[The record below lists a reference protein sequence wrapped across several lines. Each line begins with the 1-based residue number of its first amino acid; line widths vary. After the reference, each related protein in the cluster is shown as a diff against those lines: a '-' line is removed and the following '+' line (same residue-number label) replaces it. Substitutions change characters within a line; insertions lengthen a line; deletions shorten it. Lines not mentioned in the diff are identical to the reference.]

1 MATTVEKNTNA
12 LPKAERG
19 NNPQDSVWPTADESA
34 FAPSWFVPP
43 ASVQASMPLDAD
55 PWRSPARLWTYLM
68 RARVFIAAVLLA
80 LQGLL
85 IVQGAGR
92 TWLVWLCLA
101 YVLATAGV
109 LRWGRPRSSDSVW
122 SPRWALTLWMD
133 LAVFAVLQYYQQGN
147 INYTPLFALP
157 VLLAAILG
165 PLLLALGS
173 AAAATLALLWD
184 AWTTFLYNPD
194 LGTTRFLQS
203 AVTGAG
209 LFLVAWL
216 AHQLSV
222 RLVREHAQAQRSQ
235 ALARTQTD
243 VNALIVTGLKEGVL
257 VLDTAGVVWHANP
270 AAQLMLGAAEASN
283 APRDLTRTPGWPLL
297 YGWVQSCFAFGQ
309 DEDTELVVPAP
320 GGGTRKLRARARP
333 TMGDTGARAC
343 VVFLEDLRDVE
354 ARVQTEKLAAMG
366 RVSAAVAHEIRNPL
380 AAIAQANDL
389 LDEDTTDPTHK
400 RLTTMIGQN
409 VKRLGRTVDD
419 ILEVVRPPLPVNQR
433 TLPTVTLD
441 GTVEQLLDEW
451 LQLRPQG
458 ERLQYTAAAPNTL
471 VVFEAEHLRRVL
483 VNLLDNADRYA
494 SNEHAAIRV
503 LTQANPAEGTATLEV
518 WSDGAELSAQ
528 VREHLF
534 EPFASSHS
542 RSSGLGL
549 YICRE
554 LCGRYGATLKYQR
567 ASSGNTLGNAFAVGF
582 KPQVNS

>member
-1 MATTVEKNTNA
+1 
-12 LPKAERG
+12 
-19 NNPQDSVWPTADESA
+19 
-34 FAPSWFVPP
+34 
-43 ASVQASMPLDAD
+43 
-55 PWRSPARLWTYLM
+55 M
-68 RARVFIAAVLLA
+68 RARVLIATVLLA

-85 IVQGAGR
+85 VVQGASR
-92 TWLVWLCLA
+92 TWLVWLCLL
-101 YVLATAGV
+101 YVMATAAV
-109 LRWGRPRSSDSVW
+109 LRWARPRSSDSVW

-216 AHQLSV
+216 AHQLSI

-270 AAQLMLGAAEASN
+270 AAQLMLGAAEASGP
-283 APRDLTRTPGWPLL
+283 PRDLTRTPGWPLL
-297 YGWVQSCFAFGQ
+297 HGWVQSCFAFGQ

-354 ARVQTEKLAAMG
+354 TRVQTEKLAAMG

-389 LDEDTTDPTHK
+389 LDEDTTNAMHK

-419 ILEVVRPPLPVNQR
+419 ILDVVRMPSPTDIAHPPPAALDQTVSQIVN
-433 TLPTVTLD
+433 
-441 GTVEQLLDEW
+441 EW
-451 LQLRPQG
+451 QQVRPQG
-458 ERLQYTAAAPNTL
+458 ARLALQLNAAQAAIRFDP
-471 VVFEAEHLRRVL
+471 EHLRRVL

-494 SNEHAAIRV
+494 SNERAAIWVRTHTTPV
-503 LTQANPAEGTATLEV
+503 ESTAMLEV
-518 WSDGAELSAQ
+518 WSDSPELSAQ
-528 VREHLF
+528 VKEHLF

-554 LCGRYGATLKYQR
+554 LCGRYSATLDYR
-567 ASSGNTLGNAFAVGF
+567 RSLSSGMPGNAFVVAFG
-582 KPQVNS
+582 PTANS

>member
-1 MATTVEKNTNA
+1 MEKNTSA
-12 LPKAERG
+12 SPKAERPG
-19 NNPQDSVWPTADESA
+19 HPQDSVWPTADESA

-43 ASVQASMPLDAD
+43 ASAPAALPDAD

-68 RARVFIAAVLLA
+68 RARVFIAGVLLA
-80 LQGLL
+80 LQLFVVAQGGGPAWLLWPGLL
-85 IVQGAGR
+85 Y
-92 TWLVWLCLA
+92 LA
-101 YVLATAGV
+101 ATAAV
-109 LRWGRPRSSDSVW
+109 LRWARPRSSDSVW
-122 SPRWALTLWMD
+122 SPRWAMTLWMD
-133 LAVFAVLQYYQQGN
+133 LAMFALLQYFQQGN

-173 AAAATLALLWD
+173 AAAATLLLLWD
-184 AWTTFLYNPD
+184 AWSISLYNPD
-194 LGTTRFLQS
+194 LATTRFLQS
-203 AVTGAG
+203 ALTGAG

-216 AHQLSV
+216 AHQLAM
-222 RLVREHAQAQRSQ
+222 RLAREQVQAQRSQ

-270 AAQLMLGAAEASN
+270 AAQLMLGATEASG

-297 YGWVQSCFAFGQ
+297 HGWVQSCFAFGQ
-309 DEDTELVVPAP
+309 DEDSELVVPAP

-419 ILEVVRPPLPVNQR
+419 ILDVVRLPSQADVSHLVPIPLDHAVAQI
-433 TLPTVTLD
+433 VS
-441 GTVEQLLDEW
+441 EW
-451 LQLRPQG
+451 QQLRPQG
-458 ERLQYTAAAPNTL
+458 ERLRYTPATPHTMVA
-471 VVFEAEHLRRVL
+471 FEAEHLRRVL
-483 VNLLDNADRYA
+483 VNLLDNADRHA
-494 SNEHAAIRV
+494 SNALGAIQLR
-503 LTQANPAEGTATLEV
+503 THANPAEGAATLEV
-518 WSDGAELSAQ
+518 WSDGPELSTQ
-528 VREHLF
+528 VKEHLF

-554 LCGRYGATLKYQR
+554 LCLRYGATLHYR
-567 ASSGNTLGNAFAVGF
+567 RRSSGRTPGNAFVVTF
-582 KPQVNS
+582 KA

>member
-1 MATTVEKNTNA
+1 
-12 LPKAERG
+12 
-19 NNPQDSVWPTADESA
+19 
-34 FAPSWFVPP
+34 
-43 ASVQASMPLDAD
+43 
-55 PWRSPARLWTYLM
+55 M

-85 IVQGAGR
+85 IVQGEGR

-101 YVLATAGV
+101 YALATAAV
-109 LRWGRPRSSDSVW
+109 LRWARPRSSESVW

-147 INYTPLFALP
+147 INYTPLFVLP

-165 PLLLALGS
+165 PLILALGS
-173 AAAATLALLWD
+173 AAAATIALLWD
-184 AWTTFLYNPD
+184 AWNTFLYNPD

-216 AHQLSV
+216 ANQLSA

-243 VNALIVTGLKEGVL
+243 VNSLIVTGLKEGVL

-270 AAQLMLGAAEASN
+270 AAQLMLGATEASN
-283 APRDLTRTPGWPLL
+283 APRELTRTPGWPLL

-389 LDEDTTDPTHK
+389 LNEDTTDPMQK

-419 ILEVVRPPLPVNQR
+419 ILDVVRIPSLAD
-433 TLPTVTLD
+433 L
-441 GTVEQLLDEW
+441 EQLPAIPLDRTVDQIVNEW
-451 LQLRPQG
+451 QDLRPQG
-458 ERLQYTAAAPNTL
+458 ERLKLALDAPTTAIR
-471 VVFEAEHLRRVL
+471 FDAEHLRRVL
-483 VNLLDNADRYA
+483 VNLLDNANRHA
-494 SNEHAAIRV
+494 SAANGAIRV
-503 LTQANPAEGTATLEV
+503 FTKDKPLSTQQTTLTV
-518 WSDGAELSAQ
+518 WSDSPPMDEQ
-528 VREHLF
+528 VRTHLF
-534 EPFASSHS
+534 EPFVSSSS

-549 YICRE
+549 YISRE
-554 LCGRYGATLKYQR
+554 LCNRYGSSLHHLPGGHEPHAGNSFVITLPKHLI
-567 ASSGNTLGNAFAVGF
+567 SE
-582 KPQVNS
+582 

>member
-1 MATTVEKNTNA
+1 
-12 LPKAERG
+12 
-19 NNPQDSVWPTADESA
+19 
-34 FAPSWFVPP
+34 
-43 ASVQASMPLDAD
+43 
-55 PWRSPARLWTYLM
+55 M

-80 LQGLL
+80 LQLFIVLQGGGPAWLLWPGLL
-85 IVQGAGR
+85 Y
-92 TWLVWLCLA
+92 LA
-101 YVLATAGV
+101 ATAAV
-109 LRWGRPRSSDSVW
+109 LRWARPRSSDSVW

-133 LAVFAVLQYYQQGN
+133 LAMFALLQYFQQGN

-173 AAAATLALLWD
+173 AAAATLLLLWD
-184 AWTTFLYNPD
+184 AWSISLYNPD
-194 LGTTRFLQS
+194 LATTRFLQS
-203 AVTGAG
+203 ALTGAG

-216 AHQLSV
+216 AHQLAA
-222 RLVREHAQAQRSQ
+222 RLAREQMQAQRSQ

-270 AAQLMLGAAEASN
+270 AAQLMLGAGEASN

-333 TMGDTGARAC
+333 TLGDTGARAC

-494 SNEHAAIRV
+494 SNERAAIR
-503 LTQANPAEGTATLEV
+503 LRTHINTTDATATLQV
-518 WSDGAELSAQ
+518 WSDGPELPDQ

-554 LCGRYGATLKYQR
+554 LCGRYGATLEYQR